1 MTDNQADAYPMPTED
16 ENNVFPSSGLA
27 DPELPPFQ
35 NITEDDIFA
44 HNIDDAL
51 LQEIKKG
58 ELDYD
63 EENLPEREYIPM
75 PTIFEPIPEEAQKE
89 ILSKFALKKREK
101 ESSVTKTA
109 QRLVNQFRALSAFR
123 DDYVAEYN
131 EELLNASEEIISY
144 LPTIIG
150 GPAVREYLDY
160 LLAHKQQGKV
170 FDQDNIDFSITKKQG
185 YLPSPDE
192 DEVTYTT
199 PQGVVNSNI
208 SIDQTPLIQQTK
220 ILSDTLTSLKNSL
233 SEQSQELKSA
243 IALMGEAINRP
254 VQVSSEGGIPVQTQQ
269 SAEQTTQS
277 IQLQREMLET
287 AFEKMVS
294 MQSELFQKT
303 IEELSKTVQTM
314 QEQLR
319 PAGVVRQALSSL
331 KAAQQTPKEENVE
344 ENQNSSKEKKH
355 SKRSSKK
362 DSLTPVSTE
371 ETQKQQPEE
380 IPLAEVLP
388 EQNVSQESEAPL
400 EEPIQNEET
409 STTQEEVI
417 KEEINPFEPV
427 EHTLK
432 QEKPFSLLDELGISD
447 EDLYSHSK
455 KNKGYSLLDELE
467 DDEMEILS
475 EFDISKQD

>member
-1 MTDNQADAYPMPTED
+1 MTDNQTDAYPLPSED
-16 ENNVFPSSGLA
+16 ENNVFSSSGVA
-27 DPELPPFQ
+27 ESELPPFQ
-35 NITEDDIFA
+35 DITEDDIFA

-51 LQEIKKG
+51 LQEIKKA

-192 DEVTYTT
+192 DEVSYTS
-199 PQGVVNSNI
+199 QKGIVNSNI

-254 VQVSSEGGIPVQTQQ
+254 VQVSSEGVIPVQPQQ
-269 SAEQTTQS
+269 NAEQTTQS
-277 IQLQREMLET
+277 LQLQREMLET

-319 PAGVVRQALSSL
+319 PTGVVRQALSSL
-331 KAAQQTPKEENVE
+331 KAAQQTSKEENIE
-344 ENQNSSKEKKH
+344 ENQNSSKEKKQ
-355 SKRSSKK
+355 SKRSIKK
-362 DSLTPVSTE
+362 DSLPQLLDKETP
-371 ETQKQQPEE
+371 KQQ
-380 IPLAEVLP
+380 
-388 EQNVSQESEAPL
+388 
-400 EEPIQNEET
+400 
-409 STTQEEVI
+409 
-417 KEEINPFEPV
+417 
-427 EHTLK
+427 
-432 QEKPFSLLDELGISD
+432 SD
-447 EDLYSHSK
+447 EPSFSEVAHLTFRIKHLLPICFVHSIYHK
-455 KNKGYSLLDELE
+455 TFLQ
-467 DDEMEILS
+467 MI
-475 EFDISKQD
+475 